1 MMLAGLAFALLVLLL
16 VEDDTRR
23 DATRVLGPRRR

>member
-1 MMLAGLAFALLVLLL
+1 VTIAALGSIKVLL

-23 DATRVLGPRRR
+23 ALGKA